1 MKLSSAVD
9 DIAMVVCALSSCAIE
24 GNEFAIELL
33 ELKDKNYNEFIEE
46 LIDLGLIPALSKRL
60 EALAKD
66 DEADN

>member
-60 EALAKD
+60 EALTKD
-66 DEADN
+66 DKADN

>member
-9 DIAMVVCALSSCAIE
+9 DIDMVVCALSSCAIE

-60 EALAKD
+60 EALTKD
-66 DEADN
+66 DKADN